1 MAAPPAA
8 RETGDEA
15 TRGREHQE
23 DRERVREREARSAR
37 PDQQRARACARDSGP
52 RAHVTRGPALLCV
65 ATSRREYVL
74 GAQMQLLG
82 ARIPEDRSAP
92 PAPHAPRRAPPPGR
106 TATLSCRSQ
115 HNRDAELA

>member
-1 MAAPPAA
+1 MRNILMAAPPAA

-52 RAHVTRGPALLCV
+52 RECYPDPKYSPRGLTMEKLWGP
-65 ATSRREYVL
+65 
-74 GAQMQLLG
+74 
-82 ARIPEDRSAP
+82 
-92 PAPHAPRRAPPPGR
+92 
-106 TATLSCRSQ
+106 Q
-115 HNRDAELA
+115 H